1 MYSICK
7 KKSIW
12 QDAGIRTLV
21 AAITARCA
29 TNELHI
35 HPNELRFFSLV
46 RGKLRPYFIEQLP
59 ASVRTSLLEDTAA
72 FLLHKSSVSGRSK
85 VKGQGLWERCGAG
98 EVEINCFV
106 EPEP

>member
-85 VKGQGLWERCGAG
+85 VKS
-98 EVEINCFV
+98 
-106 EPEP
+106 